1 MPVIALEFKTFICQN
16 HTLFILLK
24 YHSDIH
30 FQYIILSRGA
40 CHIEDKTFNLA
51 AFWTCFKVG

>member
-1 MPVIALEFKTFICQN
+1 MPVIALEFKTFICQS

-24 YHSDIH
+24 YHSDMH

-40 CHIEDKTFNLA
+40 RHIEDKTFSLA
-51 AFWTCFKVG
+51 AF